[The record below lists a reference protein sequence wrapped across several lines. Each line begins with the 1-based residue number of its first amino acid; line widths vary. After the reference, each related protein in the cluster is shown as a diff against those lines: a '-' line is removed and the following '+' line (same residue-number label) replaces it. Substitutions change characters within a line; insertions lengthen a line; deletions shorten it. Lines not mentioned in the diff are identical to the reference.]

1 MLIKTYFIMFRL
13 IQIINLLYRI
23 FRMRMGDVKK
33 NMSKSQK
40 YILMNREDE
49 VLSFKVKFGEQHIV
63 YHK

>member
-1 MLIKTYFIMFRL
+1 MLIKTYYIMFRL
-13 IQIINLLYRI
+13 IQIINFLYRI
-23 FRMRMGDVKK
+23 FRMRMGDVKM

>member
-13 IQIINLLYRI
+13 IQIINFLYRI
-23 FRMRMGDVKK
+23 FRMRMGDVKM